1 MSLALSFFRKLS
13 GTPLFRADEGVP
25 HSPPGDRDPLDGHA
39 PQSKD
44 SRLRHGET
52 FDVSKG
58 NGVKVLADSFFFLWH
73 HQCANTGYTPGY
85 VHFSCRAPRKPEAPP
100 PDLIAFLKS
109 LAPACEALAP
119 GWVDRVGQDW
129 ARGHREATG
138 GIVKKEEFDVLMQAV
153 ELGVKKP
160 KEEGGASKSPSK
172 VNGKKVIDPGQK
184 NTLDGFF
191 KIGAAAKGGDEKG
204 AVKKEGSSKV
214 ESVPARLEYSKPGE
228 IAVE

>member
-1 MSLALSFFRKLS
+1 MKAYHTVHPVIATRWTGTLRKAKTLVCVMVRLSTFRREMASKFSLI
-13 GTPLFRADEGVP
+13 P
-25 HSPPGDRDPLDGHA
+25 
-39 PQSKD
+39 
-44 SRLRHGET
+44 
-52 FDVSKG
+52 
-58 NGVKVLADSFFFLWH
+58 FFFLWH

-214 ESVPARLEYSKPGE
+214 ESVPARLEYTKPGE